1 MNAISA
7 EAPTIAP
14 APAPRAHMPPNPW
27 IGSLPVF
34 QSNRVWQPE
43 QSPFQVLG
51 VDVTHRCNMACKN
64 CYIPNRHVPDMDIDW
79 LRGVLV
85 RLPHRTRIRL
95 AGAEATVRQDLPE
108 IISMVRE
115 VGHIPVVLTNGLKLT
130 DRPYVRTL
138 KQAGL
143 RTIYLSVNGGF
154 DDDLYEAIDG
164 LRCADRKAQA
174 LDNMIAE
181 NIFSTLGTILVRGVN
196 ERAVEQIAQRIRGI
210 RSVGEFHVRS
220 VGPFGRYIEE
230 ADPYR
235 VDEMR
240 ELVERSFGPVAPVP
254 TESTSTC
261 THGHAGRLI
270 VQITQWPDLGSEERG
285 RIAPDG
291 TVQPFFEHV
300 LANEG
305 GY

>member
-1 MNAISA
+1 MTATSA
-7 EAPTIAP
+7 ETTATAPFVSLGAE
-14 APAPRAHMPPNPW
+14 PPNPW
-27 IGSLPVF
+27 ISRLPVF
-34 QSNRVWQPE
+34 QSRRVWQPE
-43 QSPFQVLG
+43 DSPFQVLG

-64 CYIPNRHVPDMDIDW
+64 CYIPNRHVPDMDAEW
-79 LRGVLV
+79 LRAVLV

-95 AGAEATVRQDLPE
+95 AGAEATVRRDLPE
-108 IISMVRE
+108 IIAMVRE
-115 VGHIPVVLTNGLKLT
+115 VGHIPVLLTNGLKLA
-130 DRPYVRTL
+130 DRAYVRTL

-143 RTIYLSVNGGF
+143 RTIYLSLNGGF

-164 LRCADRKAQA
+164 LRCAGSKAAA

-196 ERAVEQIAQRIRGI
+196 ERVVEQIARRIRGV
-210 RSVGEFHVRS
+210 RSVGEYHVRS
-220 VGPFGRYIEE
+220 VGAFGRYMEQV
-230 ADPYR
+230 DPYR

-240 ELVERSFGPVAPVP
+240 ALTERSFGAIAPIP
-254 TESTSTC
+254 AESTSTC
-261 THGHAGRLI
+261 THGRAGLLI
-270 VQITQWPDLGSEERG
+270 VQITQWPDLGSEDRG